1 MFKWEFLFFPDI
13 FFSLATFR
21 QTGQPV
27 SRLCAV
33 TQSEANTDKRMMIT
47 MMSGMMMV
55 MMSGIM
61 MVMMLLLSGATQ
73 REANNEERMMI
84 TMI

>member
-21 QTGQPV
+21 QTGQRV

-33 TQSEANTDKRMMIT
+33 TQSEADTEKRMMTT
-47 MMSGMMMV
+47 MMSRMMMMV
-55 MMSGIM
+55 VIM
-61 MVMMLLLSGATQ
+61 MMLLLSTATQ
-73 REANNEERMMI
+73 SEACADKNMMI
-84 TMI
+84 HDE